1 MSNISFAT
9 NFKVQDIISFAPG
22 VLAIL
27 HTDLPSSPPLRP
39 SVPMNTI
46 FNVSRDTTDIVNT
59 ITDMLNE
66 LGDKVTFQHCAYQYS
81 WCCTYLS
88 DGFQVKFY
96 IRIYRYPK
104 QHELYGNYS
113 VEFQRLEGDRLPYM
127 NIYNTCQ
134 DILTSISSTGE
145 PMDVPTYISEYPDKL
160 FKTTVFDCSTAF
172 KNVII

>member
-1 MSNISFAT
+1 MSNLLT
-9 NFKVQDIISFAPG
+9 FAPG
-22 VLAIL
+22 VLVLIHA
-27 HTDLPSSPPLRP
+27 DLPTCPPLRP
-39 SVPMNTI
+39 VIPRNTI
-46 FNVSRDTTDIVNT
+46 FNVSRDTKDIANT
-59 ITDMLNE
+59 ITELLNE
-66 LGDKVTFQHCAYQYS
+66 LGDKVTFQHCVYQHS

-88 DGFQVKFY
+88 NGYHVQFY

-104 QHELYGNYS
+104 KHELYGNYS
-113 VEFQRLEGDRLPYM
+113 VEFQRMEGDRLPYM

-172 KNVII
+172 NDAQEMYIR